1 MKKVPAHLQ
10 PALWSQILIYGLVPG
25 IILGLMFKTVEF
37 YQFTRVYT
45 LLLNVDFIPGF
56 QKDLPE
62 WFEFSLHLAVSLGLG
77 AAFAVLLRRYSRPWL
92 PGLLLG
98 LVPVPL
104 FVPLTLLSARTPEL
118 SDGAALVW
126 WVAGHLIYGL
136 LLGLLGRI
144 MSGPR
149 K

>member
-1 MKKVPAHLQ
+1 MKKIIPPHKT
-10 PALWSQILIYGLVPG
+10 ALWCLIVIYGLVPG

-37 YQFTRVYT
+37 YRLARVYT

-56 QKDLPE
+56 HRDLPE

-92 PGLLLG
+92 LGLLLG

-104 FVPLTLLSARTPEL
+104 FVPLTLLSARTPEI
-118 SDGAALVW
+118 SDRAALFW
-126 WVAGHLIYGL
+126 WIAGHLLYGL

-144 MSGPR
+144 MSR
-149 K
+149 KHK